1 MNDEIRSSAW
11 LYTHSTARAGQIER
25 ARRRIGGFARVS
37 VITGVAA
44 IAVIAMLSIAATGC
58 HGASSETDDAVA
70 SDPRLRAER
79 IEELRQAIERDHV
92 SLEDLITRPDAA
104 GATPLYADPELREI
118 AARLGDH
125 ERSLELLKKVAETAK
140 AAEAK
145 R

>member
-1 MNDEIRSSAW
+1 MNDEIRSSGW

-37 VITGVAA
+37 VITATAG
-44 IAVIAMLSIAATGC
+44 IAMLSIAATGC

-118 AARLGDH
+118 AARLGEQ
-125 ERSLELLKKVAETAK
+125 ERSLELLEKVAKAAK
-140 AAEAK
+140 AAEAE

>member
-44 IAVIAMLSIAATGC
+44 IAMLSIAATGC

-118 AARLGDH
+118 AARLGDQ

-140 AAEAK
+140 AAEAT

>member
-11 LYTHSTARAGQIER
+11 LYTHSIARAGQIER
-25 ARRRIGGFARVS
+25 ARRRIGGFARV
-37 VITGVAA
+37 TGVAA
-44 IAVIAMLSIAATGC
+44 IAMLSIAATGC

-79 IEELRQAIERDHV
+79 IEELRQAIERDHA

-118 AARLGDH
+118 AARLGDQ
-125 ERSLELLKKVAETAK
+125 ERSLELLKKVAEAAK
-140 AAEAK
+140 AAEAT